1 MLLFVDMDGAV
12 ADFDRH
18 HETVAGYRSD
28 KLLDNADWAA
38 VAAYE
43 RMEDMPVLSGSGSR
57 DAYPSCLTSK
67 DLRHRGWHV
76 REVSSSGFLPDEIIT
91 ARVTALADVCGAAA
105 VYRAV
110 DAQVDW
116 LGSPLAGRLRL
127 HRQLALRPYR
137 PSNL

>member
-1 MLLFVDMDGAV
+1 MYPQIGPGEGSIRQNGTSGAPVVLDRRGSEALMLLFVDMDGAL

-67 DLRHRGWHV
+67 DLRH
-76 REVSSSGFLPDEIIT
+76 
-91 ARVTALADVCGAAA
+91 
-105 VYRAV
+105 
-110 DAQVDW
+110 
-116 LGSPLAGRLRL
+116 
-127 HRQLALRPYR
+127 
-137 PSNL
+137 